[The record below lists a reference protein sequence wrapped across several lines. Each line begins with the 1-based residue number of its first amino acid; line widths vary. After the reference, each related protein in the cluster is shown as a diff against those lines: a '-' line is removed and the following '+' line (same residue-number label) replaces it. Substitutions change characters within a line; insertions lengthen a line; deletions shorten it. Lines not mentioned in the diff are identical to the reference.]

1 MRPAFAGWM
10 VASAAVALAAFA
22 SAEPARAD
30 CGMIDQAVRQA
41 MQAGEVERYSGL
53 LLKAQAEAT
62 CSSTYRARLARV
74 LALSA
79 YRKLT
84 AANRNPSAADLE
96 TVAALAT
103 PWQVMISLG
112 DAYYDARDYPKA
124 FRAYEATLDDMR
136 DETANP
142 KKPPAD
148 MERHAYQRA
157 IEARALNR
165 TFLASRSVRGV
176 PSGLASPKF
185 RNFTAEAVPVPVGF
199 AFDSA
204 DLTPDGIAAA
214 KEILTYLETGG
225 HDHVVLIGHTD
236 PKGSAQYNL
245 DLSLRRAAAVRDY
258 LIASHYT
265 GHVDV
270 VGRGESEPFQPDD
283 ASRYGEDELDA
294 MSRRVE
300 YKTD

>member
-1 MRPAFAGWM
+1 MRR
-10 VASAAVALAAFA
+10 ALAASTA
-22 SAEPARAD
+22 IVLAGLAGGGPARAD
-30 CGMIDQAVRQA
+30 CGMVDLAVRQA
-41 MQAGEVERYSGL
+41 MQAGEVERYPGL
-53 LLKAQAEAT
+53 LAKAQAET
-62 CSSTYRARLARV
+62 SCSSAYRARLARV

-96 TVAALAT
+96 KVAALAT

-112 DAYYDARDYPKA
+112 DAYYDARNYPKA

-136 DETANP
+136 DVTANP

-148 MERHAYQRA
+148 MERHAYLRA
-157 IEARALNR
+157 IEARALNS

-176 PSGLASPKF
+176 PTGLASPKF
-185 RNFTAEAVPVPVGF
+185 RNFTAEAVPVPVRF

-204 DLTPDGIAAA
+204 ELTPDGIAAA
-214 KEILTYLETGG
+214 KEILTYLTAGG
-225 HDHVVLIGHTD
+225 YDHVVLIGHTD
-236 PKGSAQYNL
+236 PKGPANYNL
-245 DLSLRRAAAVRDY
+245 DLSLRRAAALRDY
-258 LIASHYT
+258 LVASHFT
-265 GHVDV
+265 GHIEI

-283 ASRYGEDELDA
+283 PSRYSEDELDA